1 VRAQSAVK
9 KVLKSIISSHQP
21 LLFFFIS
28 IQFQTLFTQP
38 PSHCKIN
45 IKMSGPYDSY
55 GGQQPYGSQY
65 PAQGYNQQSQ
75 YPSQGYN
82 QQPQYGQPQQYPTYD
97 QHSNFGPPRRADS
110 FGPPVTGGF
119 IDGQQGVAYGQYDA
133 SNPQGHAGYY
143 GQQQPQQ
150 YGSNDAYAQ
159 NQAYQSG
166 MSQQSAHTYG
176 QPDAANHEFSRQST
190 DPNAPNYDPNA
201 PPMTETDRGLLGAVG
216 GGLAGHF
223 AGKKAGNHGLLG
235 TIGGAILGSMTEDYA
250 KKQKKKHHHHSS
262 QSSWGGSGR
271 Y

>member
-1 VRAQSAVK
+1 
-9 KVLKSIISSHQP
+9 
-21 LLFFFIS
+21 
-28 IQFQTLFTQP
+28 
-38 PSHCKIN
+38 
-45 IKMSGPYDSY
+45 MSGPYDSY

-75 YPSQGYN
+75 YPPQGYS

-97 QHSNFGPPRRADS
+97 QNSNFGPPRRADS
-110 FGPPVTGGF
+110 FGPPQAGGF
-119 IDGQQGVAYGQYDA
+119 VHGQQGVAFGQYDA
-133 SNPQGHAGYY
+133 SNPQGHSGYYGQQQHQQY

-166 MSQQSAHTYG
+166 MST
-176 QPDAANHEFSRQST
+176 QPEAANHEFSSQSS

-201 PPMTETDRGLLGAVG
+201 PPMTETDRGLLGAIG
-216 GGLAGHF
+216 GGVAGHYG
-223 AGKKAGNHGLLG
+223 GKKAGHGFLG

-250 KKQKKKHHHHSS
+250 KKQKKKHHHKSS
-262 QSSWGGSGR
+262 QSSWGGR